1 MDNYPKIIYS
11 RHARP
16 NYIPIILLKTSEHKP
31 ITEADCEGDR
41 EDVTVQNKT
50 LGLGWRHED
59 KVYPVTTSFTE
70 E

>member
-1 MDNYPKIIYS
+1 MGNYPKIIYG

-31 ITEADCEGDR
+31 ITEGGR

-50 LGLGWRHED
+50 LGLGWRQED
-59 KVYPVTTSFTE
+59 KVGAGDGSFME